1 MGHNR
6 AESYPAN
13 PSNQMSLCLCATF
26 DIALLYT
33 QAHSQKI
40 ISVICVNIQFHL
52 SFIILFVEW
61 THELKN
67 VLRAVLSFLKM
78 LFFLKKIFYRF
89 FILLKLLSNL
99 KRMVFL
105 HNVLQTTLPKS
116 TFP

>member
-26 DIALLYT
+26 DIALFYS

-61 THELKN
+61 SHVSKN
-67 VLRAVLSFLKM
+67 FLQAILSFLKM
-78 LFFLKKIFYRF
+78 LLFSQKKDTLQILF
-89 FILLKLLSNL
+89 FI
-99 KRMVFL
+99 F
-105 HNVLQTTLPKS
+105 
-116 TFP
+116 